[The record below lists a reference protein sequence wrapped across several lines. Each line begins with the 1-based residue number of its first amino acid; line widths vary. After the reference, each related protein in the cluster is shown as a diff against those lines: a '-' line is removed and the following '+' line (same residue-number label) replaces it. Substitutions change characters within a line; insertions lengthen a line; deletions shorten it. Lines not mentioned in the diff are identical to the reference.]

1 MREAIEE
8 NMGNFDALKQNI
20 QLLGRLLG
28 DTIKDAHGA
37 PLYQKVEQIRQ
48 LSKSSR
54 YGNDADRARLSQV
67 LHSLTD
73 DELVPV
79 ARAFS
84 HFLHLA
90 NTAEQ
95 LQTTYLGSDPSS
107 DLDKVYQALEAQQ
120 LGEDAIAGA
129 VAAFKIELVLTAHPT
144 EVTRRTIIH
153 KHIEISHCLRELAQ
167 SGLSV
172 AELEAL
178 QRRMRSLIAQIWHT
192 PEIRTKRPSPV
203 DEAKWGFAVIEN
215 SLWQAVPE
223 FLRQLDDAQWHHLER
238 RLPIAAS
245 PVRFVSWMGGDRD
258 GNPNVTADVTREVL
272 LLARWKAADLYL
284 ADVQR
289 LIAELSMTAASDE
302 FVVFADA
309 ADEPYRAVLH
319 KLAAKLENTLV
330 TIHDR
335 LHGKPDSEH
344 DIVTGMNDL
353 WLPLHACYES
363 LHAMG
368 IGLIADGSLLDLLRK
383 VRCFGIHLVRLDI
396 RQESNRH
403 TEVLSEL
410 TRYLELGDY
419 DSWDEQQRQSFLL
432 QELAGRRP
440 LLPRNWQPSAQ
451 VQEVLDTCQVIAE
464 QPREALGAY
473 IISMARQASDVLAVK
488 LLLRECGCTFNMPVG
503 PLFETLEDLNNAGD
517 TVSQLLSMPAYR
529 QLAEGRQLVM
539 IGYSDSSKDAGV
551 MAASWAQYK
560 AQEQLINICAD
571 HDVDLTLFHGRGG
584 TIGRGGAPAHA
595 ALLSQPP
602 GSLQTGLRVTEQG
615 ETIRVKLGLP
625 AVAVNTLKLYTSA
638 ILEANLKPPPVPT
651 PEWRDTME
659 QLSAVSAADYRH
671 IVRETPE
678 FIDYFRQATP
688 ESELGKLPL
697 GSRPAKRNPKG
708 GIESLRAIP
717 WQFAWM
723 QNRLMLPAWLGAGL
737 ALRHAIKDGAKAEL
751 ETMCQAWPF
760 FSTRIGMLEM
770 VYSKADLYL
779 AEYYD
784 RQLVSEELWPLGQ
797 LLRNELRE
805 DIDAVLDITNE
816 DHLMEDNPWAKQA
829 VEMRNVYTDPLNI
842 LQTELLARDRA
853 GGSEQVK
860 HALMVTV
867 GGVAAGM
874 RNTG

>member
-1 MREAIEE
+1 MD
-8 NMGNFDALKQNI
+8 NFTPLKQDI
-20 QLLGRLLG
+20 RLLGRLLG

-37 PLYQKVEQIRQ
+37 ALYEKVEQIRQ

-54 YGNDADRARLSQV
+54 YGNDADRERLSQV

-90 NTAEQ
+90 NIAEQ
-95 LQTTYLGSDPSS
+95 LQTSTSGSDPGF
-107 DLDKVYQALEAQQ
+107 DLDRVYQTLKAKN
-120 LGEDAIAGA
+120 LGEQAIARA
-129 VAAFKIELVLTAHPT
+129 TAALKIELVLTAHPT

-153 KHIEISHCLRELAQ
+153 KHVEISHCLRALRQ
-167 SGLSV
+167 SDLS
-172 AELEAL
+172 ATDRRALE
-178 QRRMRSLIAQIWHT
+178 QRLRRLIAQIWHT
-192 PEIRTKRPSPV
+192 PEVRSERPSPV

-215 SLWQAVPE
+215 SLWRAVPE
-223 FLRQLDDAQWHHLER
+223 FLRQLDDAQQHHLQR
-238 RLPIAAS
+238 RLPIEAS

-258 GNPNVTADVTREVL
+258 GNPNVTAAVTREVL

-284 ADVQR
+284 KSVQD
-289 LIAELSMTAASDE
+289 LIAELSMTAATPE
-302 FVVFADA
+302 LCEYAGNTR
-309 ADEPYRAVLH
+309 EPYRGVLH
-319 KLAAKLENTLV
+319 KLELKLNNTLATV
-330 TIHDR
+330 HDR
-335 LHGKPDSEH
+335 LHGKPGVDG
-344 DIVTGMNDL
+344 DIVESSEDL
-353 WLPLHACYES
+353 WQPLYACFQS

-368 IGLIADGSLLDLLRK
+368 MGLIADGALLDVLRR

-396 RQESNRH
+396 RQESSRH
-403 TEVLSEL
+403 SEVLSEL

-419 DSWDEQQRQSFLL
+419 HEWNESRRQAFLL
-432 QELAGRRP
+432 KELGGKRP
-440 LLPRNWQPSAQ
+440 LLPRNWQPSAA
-451 VQEVLDTCQVIAE
+451 VQEVLDTCQVVAE
-464 QPREALGAY
+464 QTREALGSY
-473 IISMARQASDVLAVK
+473 IISMARQPSDVLAVK
-488 LLLRECGCTFNMPVG
+488 LLLRECGCRFNLPVG
-503 PLFETLEDLNNAGD
+503 PLFETLDDLNRAGE
-517 TVSQLLSMPAYR
+517 TVAQLLSMPVYR
-529 QLAEGRQLVM
+529 ELAQGRQLIM

-560 AQEQLINICAD
+560 AQEQLIDICAA

-602 GSLQTGLRVTEQG
+602 GSLQRGLRVTEQG

-625 AVAVNTLKLYTSA
+625 RVAVNTLKLYTSA
-638 ILEANLKPPPVPT
+638 ILEANLKPPPSPVPA
-651 PEWRDTME
+651 WREMME
-659 QLSAVSAADYRH
+659 QLSVDSAQAYRG

-697 GSRPAKRNPKG
+697 GSRPAKRNPRG

-737 ALRHAIKDGAKAEL
+737 ALRNAIKAGAKAEL
-751 ETMCQAWPF
+751 ETMCRSWPF

-770 VYSKADLYL
+770 VYSKADLSL

-784 RQLVSEELWPLGQ
+784 RHLVNEALWPLGRR
-797 LLRNELRE
+797 LRNELRE

-816 DHLMEDNPWAKQA
+816 DHLMQDNPWAKQA
-829 VEMRNVYTDPLNI
+829 VAMRNVYTDPLNI
-842 LQTELLARDRA
+842 LQVELLARDRA

-860 HALMVTV
+860 HALMVSV